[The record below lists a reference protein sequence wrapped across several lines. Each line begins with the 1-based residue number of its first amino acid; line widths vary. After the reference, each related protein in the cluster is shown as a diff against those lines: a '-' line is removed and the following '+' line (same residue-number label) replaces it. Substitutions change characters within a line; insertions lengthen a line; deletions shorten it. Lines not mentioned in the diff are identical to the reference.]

1 MERTDEMILN
11 KFDLASIRIPQ
22 KNGNNEIKCWEI
34 SSIDFE
40 GVSLNSHRIART
52 TMNFVA
58 STTRCSSTVYARQI
72 EPFMWIW
79 ST

>member
-11 KFDLASIRIPQ
+11 KFDLAFIRIPPQ
-22 KNGNNEIKCWEI
+22 KMEIKCWEI

-40 GVSLNSHRIART
+40 GVSLNSHRISRT
-52 TMNFVA
+52 AMNFVA

-72 EPFMWIW
+72 ETFMCIW